1 MAPLYKL
8 MRKDVKW
15 EWTEVHEQTFNKI
28 KERLSTDIV
37 LAHYVPDAELILSC
51 DASPYGVGAVLQQR
65 KDGVLRPIYFAS
77 RSLSK
82 AESHY
87 AQIDREALAIVF
99 GVQKFR
105 QFLLG
110 RHFVLL
116 TDHKPL
122 ITLFGEN
129 RSIPLMAS
137 ARIMRWALILS
148 AYTYTVEHIPGKE
161 NLCADYL
168 SRAPLKNAEKQEY
181 DAPTE
186 VLLLEETGYKPL
198 SAKVIATETRKD
210 QLLARAYEMTLE
222 GWPNHI
228 KNKKQKPHQK

>member
-1 MAPLYKL
+1 MASVPTQEKVRAIRDSPAPTNIGELRSFTGLVNYYGCFLPNLANLMAPLYKL

-15 EWTEVHEQTFNKI
+15 EWAEVHEQAFNKI

-37 LAHYVPDAELILSC
+37 LAHYVPNAELILSC

-65 KDGVLRPIYFAS
+65 KDGVLHPIYFAS

-110 RHFVLL
+110 RHFC
-116 TDHKPL
+116 TSH
-122 ITLFGEN
+122 
-129 RSIPLMAS
+129 
-137 ARIMRWALILS
+137 
-148 AYTYTVEHIPGKE
+148 
-161 NLCADYL
+161 
-168 SRAPLKNAEKQEY
+168 
-181 DAPTE
+181 
-186 VLLLEETGYKPL
+186 
-198 SAKVIATETRKD
+198 
-210 QLLARAYEMTLE
+210 
-222 GWPNHI
+222 
-228 KNKKQKPHQK
+228 